1 MKFLALGDTADVAAS
16 CHFLEIGGTGLVLDA
31 GTDPRREGPD
41 ALPKFEWVRD
51 RAQSYVDHA
60 LVTHAHHDHMGSLP
74 VLVEE
79 FPHVMAH
86 MTDATRQLL
95 EFLLP
100 ASARLQKKRY
110 EQGET
115 SHEPLFTEDDLHF
128 QSHVYLTHE
137 LEEDFD
143 LTGMQGE
150 VPVTGRFY
158 SAGHILG
165 SVGTELRFEEEGPD
179 GDVRER
185 RLFYTSDTNMQP
197 QSIIPGGEYPSTTD
211 VLILETTLG
220 ADEEAEQTSRP
231 AEVDRFRD
239 TLSRVLERGGTA
251 LIPVF
256 VMGRAQEML
265 AMLQRLKDEGTIAAD
280 VPIYTAGSMRAIAG
294 LYDDT
299 RETTPRLDEDFKV
312 FDVEQERVPYSSD
325 AKKEVLEGPGIL
337 VVSSGM
343 MFEPTLSNVL
353 ARRIVEN
360 ERDAVLI
367 VGHAVEG
374 TPARRLQEAAADGP
388 GSPVMLADGHGP
400 QPVYCTVE
408 RFRFSGHSHRRDLLK
423 IVDHL
428 APETVLLVHGEPA
441 AQAWMQSHIQEQH
454 PEMDVRRP
462 DWGELIDL

>member
-1 MKFLALGDTADVAAS
+1 MKFLALGDTEDIGAS
-16 CHFLEIGGTGLVLDA
+16 CHFLDVGGTGIALDA
-31 GTDPRREGPD
+31 GTDPRRDGPD
-41 ALPKFEWVRD
+41 SLPRFGWVRD
-51 RAQSYVDHA
+51 RARSYVDHA
-60 LVTHAHHDHMGSLP
+60 IITHAHHDHMGSLP

-86 MTDATRQLL
+86 MTDATQQLL

-100 ASARLQKKRY
+100 ASARLQEKRY
-110 EQGET
+110 EKGET
-115 SHEPLFTEDDLHF
+115 SHEPLFTEDDLTF

-137 LEEDFD
+137 LEEEFD
-143 LTGMQGE
+143 LTGMQGAT
-150 VPVTGRFY
+150 PVTGRFY

-165 SVGTELRFEEEGPD
+165 SVGTEIRFEED
-179 GDVRER
+179 GRER

-197 QSIIPGGEYPSTTD
+197 QSIIPGGEYPSAAD

-220 ADEEAEQTSRP
+220 ADEEAEQTSRSK
-231 AEVDRFRD
+231 EVEKFRE

-265 AMLQRLKDEGTIAAD
+265 AMLQRLKTEGTIPMD

-299 RETTPRLDEDFKV
+299 RKTTPRLDEDFRV
-312 FDVEQERVPYSSD
+312 FDVEQERVPYSSHG
-325 AKKEVLEGPGIL
+325 KKDVLEGPGIM

-343 MFEPTLSNVL
+343 MFEPTLSNIL

-360 ERDAVLI
+360 EKDAVLI
-367 VGHAVEG
+367 VGHAVDG
-374 TPARRLQEAAADGP
+374 TPARRLQDAAEKGP
-388 GSPVMLADGHGP
+388 GSPVMLADGYGP

-428 APETVLLVHGEPA
+428 APETVLLVHGEPE
-441 AQAWMQSHIQEQH
+441 AQSWMKRSIEEAH
-454 PEMDVRRP
+454 PEIDVRRP
-462 DWGELIDL
+462 GWGELLEL

>member
-1 MKFLALGDTADVAAS
+1 MNFLALGDTADIGAS
-16 CHFLEIGGTGLVLDA
+16 CHFLDLGGTGIVLDA
-31 GTDPRREGPD
+31 GTDPRRDGPD
-41 ALPKFEWVRD
+41 SLPRFDWVRD
-51 RAQSYVDHA
+51 QAQSYVDHA
-60 LVTHAHHDHMGSLP
+60 LITHAHHDHMGSLP

-86 MTDATRQLL
+86 MTDATKQLL

-100 ASARLQKKRY
+100 SSARLQKKRY

-115 SHEPLFTEDDLHF
+115 SHEPLFTEDELDFL
-128 QSHVYLTHE
+128 SHVYLTHE
-137 LEEDFD
+137 LGEDFD
-143 LTGMQGE
+143 LTGMTGD
-150 VPVTGRFY
+150 PVTGRFY

-165 SVGTELRFEEEGPD
+165 SVGTELRFEENGE
-179 GDVRER
+179 ER

-197 QSIIPGGEYPSTTD
+197 QSIIPGGEYPDAAD
-211 VLILETTLG
+211 VLVLETTLG

-231 AEVDRFRD
+231 EEVEKFRE
-239 TLSRVLERGGTA
+239 TLRRVVERGGTA

-265 AMLQRLKDEGTIAAD
+265 AMLQRLKDEGTIPHD

-294 LYDDT
+294 IYDDT
-299 RETTPRLDEDFKV
+299 NKTTPRLDEDFKV

-325 AKKEVLEGPGIL
+325 AKKEVLDGPGIL

-343 MFEPTLSNVL
+343 MFEPTLSNIL

-374 TPARRLQEAAADGP
+374 TPARRLQEASANGP

-441 AQAWMQSHIQEQH
+441 AQAWMQDAIGEAH
-454 PEMDVRRP
+454 PEIDVRRP
-462 DWGELIDL
+462 DWGELIEV

>member
-1 MKFLALGDTADVAAS
+1 
-16 CHFLEIGGTGLVLDA
+16 
-31 GTDPRREGPD
+31 
-41 ALPKFEWVRD
+41 
-51 RAQSYVDHA
+51 
-60 LVTHAHHDHMGSLP
+60 
-74 VLVEE
+74 
-79 FPHVMAH
+79 
-86 MTDATRQLL
+86 
-95 EFLLP
+95 
-100 ASARLQKKRY
+100 
-110 EQGET
+110 
-115 SHEPLFTEDDLHF
+115 
-128 QSHVYLTHE
+128 
-137 LEEDFD
+137 
-143 LTGMQGE
+143 
-150 VPVTGRFY
+150 
-158 SAGHILG
+158 
-165 SVGTELRFEEEGPD
+165 
-179 GDVRER
+179 
-185 RLFYTSDTNMQP
+185 
-197 QSIIPGGEYPSTTD
+197 
-211 VLILETTLG
+211 
-220 ADEEAEQTSRP
+220 
-231 AEVDRFRD
+231 
-239 TLSRVLERGGTA
+239 
-251 LIPVF
+251 
-256 VMGRAQEML
+256 ML

>member
-1 MKFLALGDTADVAAS
+1 MKFLALGDTADIAAS
-16 CHFLEIGGTGLVLDA
+16 CHFLDINGTGLVLDA
-31 GTDPRREGPD
+31 GTDPRRDGPD
-41 ALPKFEWVRD
+41 SLPKFDWVRD
-51 RAQSYVDHA
+51 RADSYVDHA
-60 LVTHAHHDHMGSLP
+60 IITHAHHDHMGSLP

-95 EFLLP
+95 DFLLP

-110 EQGET
+110 EKNET
-115 SHEPLFTEDDLHF
+115 PHEPLFTEEDLDF
-128 QSHVYLTHE
+128 LSHVYLTHE
-137 LEEDFD
+137 LEEEFD

-150 VPVTGRFY
+150 TPVTGRFY

-165 SVGTELRFEEEGPD
+165 SVGTELCFEEQGE
-179 GDVRER
+179 ER
-185 RLFYTSDTNMQP
+185 RLFYTSDTNMEP

-211 VLILETTLG
+211 ILVLETTLG
-220 ADEEAEQTSRP
+220 ADEETEKTSRP
-231 AEVDRFRD
+231 EEVERFRE
-239 TLSRVLERGGTA
+239 TLERVIDRGGTA

-265 AMLQRLKDEGTIAAD
+265 AMLQRLKDEGSIPSD
-280 VPIYTAGSMRAIAG
+280 VPIYTAGSLRAIAG
-294 LYDDT
+294 IYDDT
-299 RETTPRLDEDFKV
+299 RKTTPRLDEDFQV
-312 FDVEQERVPYSSD
+312 FGVEQERVPYSSE
-325 AKKEVLEGPGIL
+325 AKTDVLDGPGIM

-343 MFEPTLSNVL
+343 MFEPTLSNIL

-374 TPARRLQEAAADGP
+374 TPARRLQDAAANGP

-408 RFRFSGHSHRRDLLK
+408 RFRFSGHSHRRELLK

-428 APETVLLVHGEPA
+428 SPETVLLVHGEPA
-441 AQAWMQSHIQEQH
+441 AQEWMQGAIEAQH
-454 PEMDVRRP
+454 PEMNVLRP
-462 DWGELIDL
+462 DWGERIDV

>member
-1 MKFLALGDTADVAAS
+1 MKFLALGDTEEIGAS
-16 CHFLEIGGTGLVLDA
+16 CHFLDIGGTGIVLDA

-41 ALPKFEWVRD
+41 SLPRFDWVRE

-60 LVTHAHHDHMGSLP
+60 LITHAHHDHMGSLP

-79 FPHVMAH
+79 FPHAMAH
-86 MTDATRQLL
+86 MTDATKQLL
-95 EFLLP
+95 DFLLP

-115 SHEPLFTEDDLHF
+115 QHEPLFAEEDLDFL
-128 QSHVYLTHE
+128 SHVYLSHE
-137 LEEDFD
+137 LEKDFD
-143 LTGMQGE
+143 LTGMEGSTS
-150 VPVTGRFY
+150 VKGRFY

-165 SVGTELRFEEEGPD
+165 SVGTELRFEEKGE
-179 GDVRER
+179 ER

-197 QSIIPGGEYPSTTD
+197 QSIIPGGEYPSTAD
-211 VLILETTLG
+211 VLVLETTLG

-231 AEVDRFRD
+231 EEVEKFRK
-239 TLSRVLERGGTA
+239 TLGRVIDRGGTA

-265 AMLQRLKDEGTIAAD
+265 AMLQRLKDEGTIPSG

-294 LYDDT
+294 IYDDT
-299 RETTPRLDEDFKV
+299 NDTTPRLDEEFEV
-312 FDVEQERVPYSSD
+312 FDVEQERVPYESD
-325 AKKEVLEGPGIL
+325 AKTEILEGPGIM

-360 ERDAVLI
+360 EEDAVLI

-374 TPARRLQEAAADGP
+374 TPARRLQDAAADGQ
-388 GSPVMLADGHGP
+388 GSPVMLAEGHGP

-408 RFRFSGHSHRRDLLK
+408 RFRFSGHSHRRDLLA
-423 IVDHL
+423 IVDDL
-428 APETVLLVHGEPA
+428 SPETVLLVHGEPE
-441 AQAWMQSHIQEQH
+441 AQAWMQENIEQRH
-454 PEMDVRRP
+454 PEIDVRRP
-462 DWGELIDL
+462 DWGEMIEI

>member
-1 MKFLALGDTADVAAS
+1 MKFLALGDTEDIAAS
-16 CHFLEIGGTGLVLDA
+16 CHFLEIEGTGLVLDS
-31 GTDPRREGPD
+31 GTDPRREGPES
-41 ALPKFEWVRD
+41 LPKFDWVRD
-51 RAQSYVDHA
+51 RVRSYVDHA
-60 LVTHAHHDHMGSLP
+60 VVTHAHHDHMGSLP

-110 EQGET
+110 EQHET
-115 SHEPLFTEDDLHF
+115 KHEPLFSEDDLEF
-128 QSHVYLTHE
+128 LSHVYLTHE
-137 LEEDFD
+137 LEEEFD

-150 VPVTGRFY
+150 TPVTGRFY

-165 SVGTELRFEEEGPD
+165 SAGVELEFEEEGP
-179 GDVRER
+179 GGGRRER
-185 RLFYTSDTNMQP
+185 RLFYTSDTNMHP
-197 QSIIPGGEYPSTTD
+197 QSIIPGGEYPSSAD

-220 ADEEAEQTSRP
+220 ADEEAEQTSRS
-231 AEVDRFRD
+231 EEYEKFRE
-239 TLSRVLERGGTA
+239 TLGRVLEHGGTA

-265 AMLQRLKDEGTIAAD
+265 AMLHRLKSEGSIPSD
-280 VPIYTAGSMRAIAG
+280 VPIYTAGSLRAIAG

-299 RETTPRLDEDFKV
+299 RKTTPRLDEEFKV
-312 FDVEQERVPYSSD
+312 YDVEQERVPYSSD
-325 AKKEVLEGPGIL
+325 AKRDVLDGPGIM

-374 TPARRLQEAAADGP
+374 TPARRLQEAAAEGP
-388 GSPVMLADGHGP
+388 GAPVMLAAGHGP

-408 RFRFSGHSHRRDLLK
+408 RFRFSGHSHRRELLQ
-423 IVDHL
+423 IVDRL

-441 AQAWMQSHIQEQH
+441 AQSWMEAAIEEKH
-454 PEMDVRRP
+454 PAVDVRRP
-462 DWGELIDL
+462 DWGDLIEI

>member
-1 MKFLALGDTADVAAS
+1 MKFLALGDTADIGAS
-16 CHFLEIGGTGLVLDA
+16 CHFLEIGGTGIVLDV
-31 GTDPRREGPD
+31 GTDPRRDGPD
-41 ALPKFEWVRD
+41 SLPKFGWVRD

-60 LVTHAHHDHMGSLP
+60 LITHAHHDHMGSLP

-79 FPHVMAH
+79 FPHAMAH
-86 MTDATRQLL
+86 MTDATKQLL

-115 SHEPLFTEDDLHF
+115 SHEPLFFEDDLDF
-128 QSHVYLTHE
+128 LSHVYLTHE

-143 LTGMQGE
+143 LTGMSGAAS
-150 VPVTGRFY
+150 VTGRFY

-165 SVGTELRFEEEGPD
+165 SVGTELRFEEEGED
-179 GDVRER
+179 R

-197 QSIIPGGEYPSTTD
+197 QSIIPGGEYPSTAD

-220 ADEEAEQTSRP
+220 ADEESEQTSRP
-231 AEVDRFRD
+231 EEVEKFRE
-239 TLSRVLERGGTA
+239 TLRRVIERGGTA

-265 AMLQRLKDEGTIAAD
+265 AMLQRLKDEGTIPQD

-294 LYDDT
+294 IYDDT
-299 RETTPRLDEDFKV
+299 NKTTPRLDEDFKV
-312 FDVEQERVPYSSD
+312 FDVEQERVPYESD
-325 AKKEVLEGPGIL
+325 AKKEILDGPGIM

-388 GSPVMLADGHGP
+388 GAPVMLAEGHGP

-428 APETVLLVHGEPA
+428 APETVLLVHGEPE
-441 AQAWMQSHIQEQH
+441 AQAWMQEAIEERH
-454 PEMDVRRP
+454 PAIDVRRP
-462 DWGELIDL
+462 DWGELIEV

>member
-1 MKFLALGDTADVAAS
+1 MKFLALGDTEDIAAS
-16 CHFLEIGGTGLVLDA
+16 CHFLEIEGTGLVLDS
-31 GTDPRREGPD
+31 GTDPRREGPES
-41 ALPKFEWVRD
+41 LPKFDWVRE

-60 LVTHAHHDHMGSLP
+60 VITHAHHDHMGSLP
-74 VLVEE
+74 VLVQE

-86 MTDATRQLL
+86 MTDATQRLL

-100 ASARLQKKRY
+100 SSARLQKKRY
-110 EQGET
+110 EQHET
-115 SHEPLFTEDDLHF
+115 EHEPLFTEDDLSF
-128 QSHVYLTHE
+128 QSHIYLTHE
-137 LEEDFD
+137 LQEDFD
-143 LTGMQGE
+143 LTGMKGTRAL
-150 VPVTGRFY
+150 TGRFY

-165 SVGTELRFEEEGPD
+165 SVGTELRFEED
-179 GDVRER
+179 GTER

-197 QSIIPGGEYPSTTD
+197 QSIIPGGEYPSSTD
-211 VLILETTLG
+211 VLLLETTLG

-231 AEVDRFRD
+231 EEYAKFRD
-239 TLSRVLERGGTA
+239 TLSRVLDRGGTA

-265 AMLQRLKDEGTIAAD
+265 AMLHRLKTEGAIPAD

-299 RETTPRLDEDFKV
+299 RTTTPRLDEEFKV
-312 FDVEQERVPYSSD
+312 YDVEQERVPYDSD
-325 AKKEVLEGPGIL
+325 AKAEVLDGPGIM

-343 MFEPTLSNVL
+343 MFEPTLSNIL

-374 TPARRLQEAAADGP
+374 TPAQRLQEAAAEGP

-400 QPVYCTVE
+400 QPVHCTVE
-408 RFRFSGHSHRRDLLK
+408 RFRFSGHSHRRDLLS
-423 IVDHL
+423 IVDRL
-428 APETVLLVHGEPA
+428 APETVVLVHGEPA
-441 AQAWMQSHIQEQH
+441 AQDWMQHAIEDQH
-454 PEMDVRRP
+454 PSVDVRRP
-462 DWGELIDL
+462 DWGALVEL

>member
-1 MKFLALGDTADVAAS
+1 MKFLALGDTEDIAAS
-16 CHFLEIGGTGLVLDA
+16 CHFLDVNGTGIVLDS
-31 GTDPRREGPD
+31 GTDPRRDGPD
-41 ALPKFEWVRD
+41 SLPKFDWVRD
-51 RAQSYVDHA
+51 RADSYVDHA
-60 LVTHAHHDHMGSLP
+60 VVTHAHHDHMGSLP

-95 EFLLP
+95 DFLLP

-110 EQGET
+110 DQHET
-115 SHEPLFTEDDLHF
+115 PHEPLFTEEDLDF
-128 QSHVYLTHE
+128 LSHVYLTHE
-137 LEEDFD
+137 LGDDFD

-150 VPVTGRFY
+150 SFVTGRFY

-165 SVGTELRFEEEGPD
+165 SVGVELRFEEQDE
-179 GDVRER
+179 ER
-185 RLFYTSDTNMQP
+185 RLFYTSDTNMEP
-197 QSIIPGGEYPSTTD
+197 QSIIPGGEYPSTAD

-220 ADEEAEQTSRP
+220 ADEETEQTSRP
-231 AEVDRFRD
+231 EEVERFRE
-239 TLSRVLERGGTA
+239 TLSRVIDRGGTA

-265 AMLQRLKDEGTIAAD
+265 AMLQRLKDEGSIPSD
-280 VPIYTAGSMRAIAG
+280 VPIYTAGSLRAIAG
-294 LYDDT
+294 IYDDT
-299 RETTPRLDEDFKV
+299 RKTTPRLDEDFEV
-312 FDVEQERVPYSSD
+312 YSVDQERVPYSSD
-325 AKKEVLEGPGIL
+325 AKADVLDGPGIM

-343 MFEPTLSNVL
+343 MFEPTLSNIL

-374 TPARRLQEAAADGP
+374 TPARRLQEAAAEGP
-388 GSPVMLADGHGP
+388 GAPVMLADGHGP

-408 RFRFSGHSHRRDLLK
+408 RFRFSGHSHRRELLK

-441 AQAWMQSHIQEQH
+441 AQEWMKGAIEEQQ
-454 PEMDVRRP
+454 PGMDVRRP
-462 DWGELIDL
+462 DWGELIEL

>member
-1 MKFLALGDTADVAAS
+1 MKFLALGDTADIGAS
-16 CHFLEIGGTGLVLDA
+16 CHFLEIGGSGLVLDV
-31 GTDPRREGPD
+31 GTDPRRDGPD
-41 ALPKFEWVRD
+41 ALPRFNWVRD

-60 LVTHAHHDHMGSLP
+60 IITHAHHDHMGSLP

-79 FPHVMAH
+79 FPHAMAH
-86 MTDATRQLL
+86 MTDATKQLL

-110 EQGET
+110 EKGET
-115 SHEPLFTEDDLHF
+115 SHEPFFTEDELDFL
-128 QSHVYLTHE
+128 SHVYLTHE
-137 LEEDFD
+137 LQTDFD
-143 LTGMQGE
+143 LTGMSGAT
-150 VPVTGRFY
+150 PVTGQFY

-165 SVGTELRFEEEGPD
+165 SVGTELRFEENGN
-179 GDVRER
+179 ER

-197 QSIIPGGEYPSTTD
+197 QSIIPGGEYPSTAD

-231 AEVDRFRD
+231 EEVQKFRE
-239 TLSRVLERGGTA
+239 TLSQVIERGGTA

-265 AMLQRLKDEGTIAAD
+265 AMLQRLKNEGTIPHD

-294 LYDDT
+294 IYDDT
-299 RETTPRLDEDFKV
+299 NKTTPRLDEDFKV

-325 AKKEVLEGPGIL
+325 AKKDVLEGPGIL

-343 MFEPTLSNVL
+343 MFEPTLSNIL

-367 VGHAVEG
+367 VGYAVEG
-374 TPARRLQEAAADGP
+374 TPARRLQDAAAEGL
-388 GSPVMLADGHGP
+388 GAPVMLADGHGP

-428 APETVLLVHGEPA
+428 APETILLVHGEPA
-441 AQAWMQSHIQEQH
+441 AQAWMQDTIGEAH
-454 PEMDVRRP
+454 PDIDVRRP
-462 DWGELIDL
+462 EWGELIEV

>member
-1 MKFLALGDTADVAAS
+1 MKFLALGDTEDIAAS
-16 CHFLEIGGTGLVLDA
+16 CHFLEIEGTGLVLDS
-31 GTDPRREGPD
+31 GTDPRRDGPD
-41 ALPKFEWVRD
+41 SLPKFDWVRD

-60 LVTHAHHDHMGSLP
+60 VITHAHHDHMGSLP
-74 VLVEE
+74 VLVQE

-86 MTDATRQLL
+86 MTDATKQLL

-110 EQGET
+110 EQHET
-115 SHEPLFTEDDLHF
+115 DHEPLFTEDDLSF

-137 LEEDFD
+137 LQEDFN
-143 LTGMQGE
+143 LTGLKGDGAL
-150 VPVTGRFY
+150 TGRFY

-165 SVGTELRFEEEGPD
+165 SVGTELRFEED
-179 GDVRER
+179 GTER

-197 QSIIPGGEYPSTTD
+197 QSIIPGGEYPSSTD
-211 VLILETTLG
+211 VLLLETTLG
-220 ADEEAEQTSRP
+220 ADEEAEETSRP
-231 AEVDRFRD
+231 AEYRQFRD
-239 TLSRVLERGGTA
+239 TLSRVLDRGGTA

-265 AMLQRLKDEGTIAAD
+265 AMLHRLKTEGDIPAD
-280 VPIYTAGSMRAIAG
+280 VPIYTAGSLRAISG

-299 RETTPRLDEDFKV
+299 RTTTPRLDEEFKV
-312 FDVEQERVPYSSD
+312 YDVEQERVPYSSD
-325 AKKEVLEGPGIL
+325 AKADVLDGPGIM

-343 MFEPTLSNVL
+343 MFEPTLSNIL

-374 TPARRLQEAAADGP
+374 TPARRLQEAAAEGP

-408 RFRFSGHSHRRDLLK
+408 RFRFSGHSHRRDLLS
-423 IVDHL
+423 IVDRL

-441 AQAWMQSHIQEQH
+441 AQDWMQHAIEEQH
-454 PEMDVRRP
+454 PSIDVRRP
-462 DWGELIDL
+462 DWGDLIEL

>member
-1 MKFLALGDTADVAAS
+1 MKFLALGDTEDIAAS
-16 CHFLEIGGTGLVLDA
+16 CHFLEVGGTGIVLDS

-41 ALPKFEWVRD
+41 SLPKFEWVRE

-60 LVTHAHHDHMGSLP
+60 LITHAHHDHMGSLP
-74 VLVEE
+74 MLVEE

-86 MTDATRQLL
+86 MTDATKQLL
-95 EFLLP
+95 DFLLP

-110 EQGET
+110 EKHET
-115 SHEPLFTEDDLHF
+115 PHEPLFTEEDLDF
-128 QSHVYLTHE
+128 LSHVYLTHE
-137 LEEDFD
+137 LQEDFD
-143 LTGMQGE
+143 LTGMQGR
-150 VPVTGRFY
+150 VPVTGQFY

-165 SVGTELRFEEEGPD
+165 SVGVELTFEEEQD
-179 GDVRER
+179 GETQER

-197 QSIIPGGEYPSTTD
+197 QSIIPGGEYPDDAD

-220 ADEEAEQTSRP
+220 ADEDAEETSRP
-231 AEVDRFRD
+231 EEYEKFRD
-239 TLSRVLERGGTA
+239 TLSDVIARGGTA
-251 LIPVF
+251 LVPVF

-265 AMLQRLKDEGTIAAD
+265 AMLQRLKDEGHIPAD

-294 LYDDT
+294 IYDDT
-299 RETTPRLDEDFKV
+299 NQTTPRLDEDFKV

-325 AKKEVLEGPGIL
+325 AKADVLDGPGIM

-367 VGHAVEG
+367 VGHAVED
-374 TPARRLQEAAADGP
+374 TPARRLQEAAAEGP
-388 GSPVMLADGHGP
+388 GAPVMLADGHGP

-423 IVDHL
+423 IVDRL
-428 APETVLLVHGEPA
+428 SPETVLLVHGEPA
-441 AQAWMQSHIQEQH
+441 AQEWMARAIGEQH
-454 PEMDVRRP
+454 PETEVLRP
-462 DWGELIDL
+462 DWGDVIEL

>member
-1 MKFLALGDTADVAAS
+1 MNFLALGDTADIGAS
-16 CHFLEIGGTGLVLDA
+16 CHFLDLGGTGIVLDA
-31 GTDPRREGPD
+31 GTDPRRDGPD
-41 ALPKFEWVRD
+41 SLPRFDWVRD

-60 LVTHAHHDHMGSLP
+60 LITHAHHDHMGSLP

-86 MTDATRQLL
+86 MTDATKQLL

-100 ASARLQKKRY
+100 SSARLQKKRY

-115 SHEPLFTEDDLHF
+115 SHEPLFTEDELDFL
-128 QSHVYLTHE
+128 SHVYLTHE
-137 LEEDFD
+137 LGENFD
-143 LTGMQGE
+143 LTGMTGD
-150 VPVTGRFY
+150 PVTGRFY

-165 SVGTELRFEEEGPD
+165 SVGTELRFEENGE
-179 GDVRER
+179 ER

-197 QSIIPGGEYPSTTD
+197 QSIIPGGEYPDATD
-211 VLILETTLG
+211 VLVLETTLG

-231 AEVDRFRD
+231 EEVEKFRE
-239 TLSRVLERGGTA
+239 TLRRVVERGGTA

-265 AMLQRLKDEGTIAAD
+265 AMLQRLKDEGTIPHD

-294 LYDDT
+294 IYDDT
-299 RETTPRLDEDFKV
+299 NKTTPRLDEDFKV

-325 AKKEVLEGPGIL
+325 AKKEVLDGPGIL

-343 MFEPTLSNVL
+343 MFEPTLSNIL

-374 TPARRLQEAAADGP
+374 TPARRLQEASANGP

-441 AQAWMQSHIQEQH
+441 AQAWMQDAIGEAH
-454 PEMDVRRP
+454 PEIDVRRP
-462 DWGELIDL
+462 DWGELIEV